1 MVLKILIH
9 YRLYRFSQI
18 EFQFVND
25 CICINLNNLLSCRHT
40 FQPDDGPRQIN
51 DDKSYPLLLVIRLQ
65 RYRLIWNYQV

>member
-25 CICINLNNLLSCRHT
+25 CICINLNNL
-40 FQPDDGPRQIN
+40 
-51 DDKSYPLLLVIRLQ
+51 
-65 RYRLIWNYQV
+65 